1 MMPKCLLLTFFL
13 WRDIYF
19 NISLSIDKLLKKTFK
34 NIHTLQ
40 FLPNPRM
47 NDDEEVHIG
56 KYNFNTKQINIRGG
70 Y

>member
-1 MMPKCLLLTFFL
+1 MFTINLFFVE
-13 WRDIYF
+13 RHFD
-19 NISLSIDKLLKKTFK
+19 ISLSIDKLLKKTFK
-34 NIHTLQ
+34 NIHALQ
-40 FLPNPRM
+40 FLPNPSM

>member
-1 MMPKCLLLTFFL
+1 MFTINLFL
-13 WRDIYF
+13 WRDISIF
-19 NISLSIDKLLKKTFK
+19 HWASINFWKKLSK
-34 NIHTLQ
+34 NIHALQ